1 MDSTSEVKA
10 FFKTN
15 QITVEASQG
24 GRPGGDFRVDIRTN
38 HGVDLTTNLDN
49 DDDDD
54 VKGSIKLTIGE
65 YSHEVI
71 LEPAA
76 DPVKPNVPFYVAGDN
91 PPTTE
96 EKNKKAITYIDSDV
110 ASATGWDG
118 NGTTTVEA
126 LVNILIAAFPRGAAS
141 SNLAGRDRTDAPT
154 LHDAWKSVPYGVS
167 DLSTFQVD
175 NLNLALV
182 LLLDPQPMTKAPT
195 IKFEGNLTF
204 KPRNGDRRDTPFLR
218 HEVGGNARIVK
229 VNPIKNDE
237 DDILLTL
244 TSDVAGAGD
253 KSTIGHPPTT
263 GSRGPPYLSRA
274 IRYDQRDNS
283 ANAGE
288 AYVSSSDGV
297 FVYELHVNPD
307 ESTVFRASTLPKVG
321 SDSSTSAGGP
331 KDLTERL
338 GWL

>member
-1 MDSTSEVKA
+1 
-10 FFKTN
+10 
-15 QITVEASQG
+15 
-24 GRPGGDFRVDIRTN
+24 
-38 HGVDLTTNLDN
+38 VDLTTNLGN
-49 DDDDD
+49 DDAGDD

-76 DPVKPNVPFYVAGDN
+76 DPVKPNVPFYVAGDGT
-91 PPTTE
+91 PGSE
-96 EKNKKAITYIDSDV
+96 KKNKKAITYIDSDV

-118 NGTTTVEA
+118 NGATTVEA
-126 LVNILIAAFPRGAAS
+126 LVNILIAAFPRGRSS
-141 SNLAGRDRTDAPT
+141 SNLAGRDPSDAST
-154 LHDAWKSVPYGVS
+154 YHQAWKSVPYGVS
-167 DLSTFQVD
+167 DLGAVVN
-175 NLNLALV
+175 NLSIVSV
-182 LLLDPQPMTKAPT
+182 LLLDPQPMTKAIA

-204 KPRNGDRRDTPFLR
+204 ERNGNRRDTPFLR
-218 HEVGGNARIVK
+218 HEGGGNARIVK

-263 GSRGPPYLSRA
+263 GSRGTPYLARA

-288 AYVSSSDGV
+288 AFVDSSDGA

-321 SDSSTSAGGP
+321 SGSSTSAGGP